1 MSSKALESLVARGR
15 YANHFREQREIAF
28 GLVDFSTHAEVHEQ
42 LVTKGGVD
50 TLLHIL
56 TASQDAEAQQFAALA
71 VANTASSTSFCR
83 DIVMREGALAGL
95 IQYVGNEKGDSIG
108 RQYCALTLGNLL
120 VEPETHKSIVEV
132 GGIGALLT
140 MLKNCCDAKEFDVAR
155 YPAVAISHVAS
166 NPQYHWQIMMGG
178 ALELLIALVCCEDSD
193 TQRHALAA
201 VRGLCTTAE
210 NRVEFCKNG
219 ILDPLILMSRSN
231 NIDVIQEVTSAFN
244 IMSLEEE
251 NKEDISYRALSTL
264 ISLLLSE
271 DDVIERN
278 SCSAIANL
286 VQVKD
291 IHSRFLE
298 ELGLSP
304 LIALCSSP
312 NVSCRMEALRAVANL
327 SANPEL
333 IFGLIQHNALGPLV
347 SSIEHDGDNCHFAAL
362 AMANISS
369 QPPSLVKI
377 VQVGAL
383 PCIVS
388 LVSNPTNNLTGRRY
402 GALVLANMTSC
413 KDLHPVVLSEKG
425 PEALFALSKSHID
438 VESRRFVST
447 ALANLSSNTASHE
460 RIIKAGGLQSV
471 IALARDIDVTV
482 HRMAVMA
489 LRGLSVTSDV
499 NSTIVRECGL
509 EPLCRLLASNENNVL
524 IETTACMCNL
534 SLPDE
539 LKLDIVR
546 SGAVSPLISL
556 ILSEDKTIAQ
566 FACDCLANLAEFAD
580 NQECLVREGAV
591 TPCISAMGSPHLELK
606 RESGRLLSNL
616 AASKNEAVVDLIID
630 GEGHDSLVS
639 FLLSNDITCQR
650 VGASGVANLCTHS
663 RHQRTLIG
671 ALEPL
676 QLILRADKNDSDIPK
691 ISMLVIARLASC
703 FENHDD
709 FVSQNLIPLLVSFSI
724 STDAELRNYA
734 AHALAEISRNSDMAE
749 IITSEGGLNAV
760 LYLARSD
767 DRHVQRQVLPALTV
781 LSFLDCNKTAICA
794 NGAIPPLLHFICADS
809 QDNDGVRLACCTI
822 ANLVEI
828 SGNMPLVVKDGY
840 IPLLIRGLHCSSASI
855 QQESARALG
864 NLAVNID
871 YCDLAIKFGA
881 VKGLVACFQNQ
892 SIECQRMAAMAL
904 CNFSSNPNSHAEL
917 LKYDILDHVK
927 SECIV
932 SLDPRSFSDQETE
945 RFCILIIANIIGGC
959 QDHNFDGFFGKES
972 RFLSVFGEIPSPLV
986 SDFFFALL

>member
-56 TASQDAEAQQFAALA
+56 TTSQDAEAQQFAALA
-71 VANTASSTSFCR
+71 VANTASSTSVCR
-83 DIVMREGALAGL
+83 DIVIREGALAGL
-95 IQYVGNEKGDSIG
+95 IQYVRNEKGDSIG
-108 RQYCALTLGNLL
+108 RQYCALALCNLL
-120 VEPETHKSIVEV
+120 VEPDTQKSVVEV

-140 MLKNCCDAKEFDVAR
+140 MLKNCFDAKEFDVAR
-155 YPAVAISHVAS
+155 YPTVAVSHVAS
-166 NPQYHWQIMMGG
+166 NPQYHWQIMLGG

-193 TQRHALAA
+193 TQRYALAA

-210 NRVEFCKNG
+210 NRVKFCKNG

-231 NIDVIQEVTSAFN
+231 NIDVVREVTSAFN

-251 NKEDISYRALSTL
+251 NKEEISHRAMSTL

-286 VQVKD
+286 VKVKD

-312 NVSCRMEALRAVANL
+312 NASCRMEALRAVANL

-333 IFGLIQHNALGPLV
+333 ICGLIQHNALGPLV
-347 SSIEHDGDNCHFAAL
+347 SSIEKDGDNCHFAAL
-362 AMANISS
+362 AMANIST

-377 VQVGAL
+377 VQIGAL
-383 PCIVS
+383 PCIIS
-388 LVSNPTNNLTGRRY
+388 LVSSPNNNLAGRRY
-402 GALVLANMTSC
+402 GALVLANMTTC
-413 KDLHPVVLSEKG
+413 KDLHPVVLSNKG
-425 PEALFALSKSHID
+425 PEALFALSNSHID
-438 VESRRFVST
+438 VESRRFAST

-460 RIIKAGGLQSV
+460 RITKAGGLQSV
-471 IALARDIDVTV
+471 IALARDSDVTV

-489 LRGLSVTSDV
+489 LRGLSITSDV
-499 NSTIVRECGL
+499 NSTIVHEGGL
-509 EPLCRLLASNENNVL
+509 EPLCHLLTSNENNVL
-524 IETTACMCNL
+524 IEATACMCNL
-534 SLPDE
+534 SLTDE
-539 LKLDIVR
+539 LKVEILR

-556 ILSEDKTIAQ
+556 ILSEDMTIAQ
-566 FACDCLANLAEFAD
+566 FACECLANLAEFAD
-580 NQECLVREGAV
+580 NQECLVREGAII
-591 TPCISAMGSPHLELK
+591 PCISAMGSQHLEIR

-616 AASKNEAVVDLIID
+616 AASINEAAADGIID
-630 GEGHDSLVS
+630 GKGHDLLIS
-639 FLLSNDITCQR
+639 FLLSHDITCQR

-676 QLILRADKNDSDIPK
+676 QLILRADKIDPDIRK
-691 ISMLVIARLASC
+691 FCMLGIASLASC

-709 FVSQNLIPLLVSFSI
+709 IILQNSIPMLVSFSV
-724 STDAELRNYA
+724 SADAELRNYA
-734 AHALAEISRNSDMAE
+734 AHALVEISRNSDMAE

-781 LSFLDCNKTAICA
+781 LSFLDSNKRAICA
-794 NGAIPPLLHFICADS
+794 NGAMPPLLHFICADS
-809 QDNDGVRLACCTI
+809 QDNDGARLACCTI

-828 SGNMPLVVKDGY
+828 ASIMPLVVQDGY
-840 IPLLIRGLHCSSASI
+840 IPQLVGALDCSSESI

-871 YCDLAIKFGA
+871 YCDLVIKHGAI
-881 VKGLVACFQNQ
+881 KGLVACFRNQ

-904 CNFSSNPNSHAEL
+904 CNLSSNLNSHNEL
-917 LKYDILDHVK
+917 LKRDILDHVK

-959 QDHNFDGFFGKES
+959 QDHNFDSFFGEES
-972 RFLSVFGEIPSPLV
+972 TCLRVFWCST
-986 SDFFFALL
+986 